1 MTAHFLSG
9 EKAMPKVELEY
20 LGDDLVIS
28 KQTAE
33 QELGLH
39 PGDRIEIRPKAD
51 FEPEVQ
57 SFEKSRLLTES
68 LENLRETFK
77 PSDLDDW
84 ETQRNKLWSKWQLPT

>member
-1 MTAHFLSG
+1 
-9 EKAMPKVELEY
+9 MPTVELEY

-57 SFEKSRLLTES
+57 SFEKTRLLTES
-68 LENLRETFK
+68 LEHLREAFK

-84 ETQRNKLWSKWQLPT
+84 ETKRNECVLNDRHF

>member
-1 MTAHFLSG
+1 
-9 EKAMPKVELEY
+9 MPTVELEY

-57 SFEKSRLLTES
+57 SFEKSRPLTES
-68 LENLRETFK
+68 LENLRAAFK
-77 PSDLDDW
+77 PSDLDAW
-84 ETQRNKLWSKWQLPT
+84 ETQRNQLWSKWQLPNAERSGIVPIRD

>member
-9 EKAMPKVELEY
+9 EKAMPTVELEY
-20 LGDDLVIS
+20 RGDDLVNS

-57 SFEKSRLLTES
+57 SLEKSKLLTES
-68 LENLRETFK
+68 LENLREAFK
-77 PSDLDDW
+77 SSDLDDW
-84 ETQRNKLWSKWQLPT
+84 ETQRNQLWSKWQLPT